1 VRRDVLG
8 AARLLVIPTIAL
20 LATGLFAPGRIE
32 IGVRIYALILSLSII
47 VLVLL
52 ALRRAYPPE
61 SILHPHAA
69 AADRRIAPASLVH
82 LENEAALGVASSF
95 DLHYRLVPRLRT
107 IAAGLL
113 SSRRQVSLAASP
125 ATARAILGERAW
137 ELVRSDRPAP
147 EDRLAKGIPADEL
160 AGVVDSLE
168 AV

>member
-1 VRRDVLG
+1 MRRDVLG
-8 AARLLVIPTIAL
+8 ASKLLVIPTIAL
-20 LATGLFAPGRIE
+20 GAIALLAPGRTAL
-32 IGVRIYALILSLSII
+32 GVRIYALILCFSII

-61 SILHPHAA
+61 SILRPHAA

-125 ATARAILGERAW
+125 DTARTILGERTW

-160 AGVVDSLE
+160 ARTVDSLE